1 MRKVENQMESG
12 KKAVVLLSGG
22 IDSTT
27 CLALAVDELGT
38 ENVLALNVLYGQK
51 HDRELE
57 SAKAVAKHYGVPY
70 FEMDMSA
77 VMQYSDC
84 PLLKHSGRSIKHESY
99 GDQLKEK
106 GGNGIVDTYVPFRN
120 GLFLSAAASFAMS
133 KGASYVLY
141 GAHADDAAGNA
152 YPDCSVAFADAMC
165 KAVVEGT
172 GGHVTLEAPLVEKNK
187 AEVVRLGLSLGAPYE
202 LTWSCYEGGAEP
214 CGECG
219 TCIDRAKAFAEN
231 GAEDPALKE
240 VAR

>member
-1 MRKVENQMESG
+1 MESG

>member
-1 MRKVENQMESG
+1 MESG

-38 ENVLALNVLYGQK
+38 KNVLALNMLYGQK

-57 SAKAVAKHYGVPY
+57 SAKAVAEHYGVPY
-70 FEMDMSA
+70 YEMDMSV

-84 PLLKHSGRSIKHESY
+84 PLLKHSDRSIKHESY

-106 GGNGIVDTYVPFRN
+106 GGSGIVDTYVPFRN

-133 KGASYVLY
+133 MGASYVLY

-152 YPDCSVAFADAMC
+152 YPDCSVEFADAMRR
-165 KAVVEGT
+165 AVIAGT
-172 GGHVTLEAPLVEKNK
+172 GGCVTLEAPLVMKNK
-187 AEVVRLGLSLGAPYE
+187 AEVVRLGLGLGAPYE

-219 TCIDRAKAFAEN
+219 TCIDRARAFAAN
-231 GAEDPALKE
+231 GVEDPALKG
-240 VAR
+240 VAK